1 MKKII
6 LITFIIFFINNALAK
21 VEKTTFGI
29 DMDIPNDYVLIKKE
43 NYEQLKKIAE
53 FSTSSQSNILKP
65 VRENN
70 RSDVDQLI
78 ASGTKDKSYLMIIP
92 IPPERFQTHMISFTN
107 MGSDNP
113 TSALL
118 NEYKSNIKKLCDD
131 WFKEIKSEP
140 IYQNLKIS
148 EIAIIVKNIVERDYP
163 NSSDIRIVTTSSN
176 DSRSYH
182 INSDKIKK
190 SLGFVPKFSVED
202 AVKDLCYAYKSKLIL
217 NTSSD
222 IYYNMLRLKNLQIK

>member
-131 WFKEIKSEP
+131 WFKQIKSEP

-148 EIAIIVKNIVERDYP
+148 ECVVEKNKFK
-163 NSSDIRIVTTSSN
+163 NTSEVL
-176 DSRSYH
+176 
-182 INSDKIKK
+182 KIKFDTNFSTLIK
-190 SLGFVPKFSVED
+190 NTTMYQYIFDVRNNGFMVMTICEKN
-202 AVKDLCYAYKSKLIL
+202 CSKLDGALKHIV
-217 NTSSD
+217 SS
-222 IYYNMLRLKNLQIK
+222 IK

>member
-92 IPPERFQTHMISFTN
+92 MPPEKFQTHMISYTN

-148 EIAIIVKNIVERDYP
+148 ECVVEKNKFK
-163 NSSDIRIVTTSSN
+163 NTSEVL
-176 DSRSYH
+176 
-182 INSDKIKK
+182 KIKFDTNFSTLIK
-190 SLGFVPKFSVED
+190 NTTMYQYIFDVRNNGFMVMTICEKNF
-202 AVKDLCYAYKSKLIL
+202 SKLDGALKHIV
-217 NTSSD
+217 SS
-222 IYYNMLRLKNLQIK
+222 IK

>member
-118 NEYKSNIKKLCDD
+118 NEYKSNIKTNIRNWKVN
-131 WFKEIKSEP
+131 SENQAF
-140 IYQNLKIS
+140 YF
-148 EIAIIVKNIVERDYP
+148 
-163 NSSDIRIVTTSSN
+163 NSLATFNFNR
-176 DSRSYH
+176 H
-182 INSDKIKK
+182 
-190 SLGFVPKFSVED
+190 
-202 AVKDLCYAYKSKLIL
+202 
-217 NTSSD
+217 
-222 IYYNMLRLKNLQIK
+222 

>member
-65 VRENN
+65 IRENN

-148 EIAIIVKNIVERDYP
+148 ECVVEKNKFK
-163 NSSDIRIVTTSSN
+163 NTSEVL
-176 DSRSYH
+176 
-182 INSDKIKK
+182 KIKFDTNFSTLIK
-190 SLGFVPKFSVED
+190 NTTMYQYIFDVRNNGFMVMTICEKN
-202 AVKDLCYAYKSKLIL
+202 CSKLDGALKHIV
-217 NTSSD
+217 SS
-222 IYYNMLRLKNLQIK
+222 IK

>member
-29 DMDIPNDYVLIKKE
+29 DMDIPNDYVLINKE

-65 VRENN
+65 IRENN

-92 IPPERFQTHMISFTN
+92 MPPEKFQTHMISFTN

-148 EIAIIVKNIVERDYP
+148 ECVVEKNKFKNISEVL
-163 NSSDIRIVTTSSN
+163 
-176 DSRSYH
+176 
-182 INSDKIKK
+182 KIKFDTNFSTLIK
-190 SLGFVPKFSVED
+190 NTTMYQYIFDVRNNGFMVMTICEKN
-202 AVKDLCYAYKSKLIL
+202 CSKLDGALKHIV
-217 NTSSD
+217 SS
-222 IYYNMLRLKNLQIK
+222 IK

>member
-6 LITFIIFFINNALAK
+6 LITFIIFFINNALSK

-148 EIAIIVKNIVERDYP
+148 ECVVEKNKFK
-163 NSSDIRIVTTSSN
+163 NTSDVL
-176 DSRSYH
+176 
-182 INSDKIKK
+182 KIKFDTNFSTLIK
-190 SLGFVPKFSVED
+190 NTTMYQYIFDVRNNGFMVMTICEKN
-202 AVKDLCYAYKSKLIL
+202 CSKLDGALKHIV
-217 NTSSD
+217 SS
-222 IYYNMLRLKNLQIK
+222 IK

>member
-148 EIAIIVKNIVERDYP
+148 ECVVEKNKFK
-163 NSSDIRIVTTSSN
+163 NTSEVL
-176 DSRSYH
+176 
-182 INSDKIKK
+182 KIKFDTNFSTLIK
-190 SLGFVPKFSVED
+190 NTTMYQYIFDVRNNGFMVMTICEKN
-202 AVKDLCYAYKSKLIL
+202 CSKLDGALKHIV
-217 NTSSD
+217 SS
-222 IYYNMLRLKNLQIK
+222 IK

>member
-6 LITFIIFFINNALAK
+6 LINFIIFFINNALAK

-65 VRENN
+65 IRENN

-92 IPPERFQTHMISFTN
+92 MPPEKFQTHMISFTN

-148 EIAIIVKNIVERDYP
+148 ECVVEKNKFK
-163 NSSDIRIVTTSSN
+163 NTSEVL
-176 DSRSYH
+176 
-182 INSDKIKK
+182 KIKFDTNFSTLIK
-190 SLGFVPKFSVED
+190 NTTMYQYIFDVRNNGFMVMTICEKN
-202 AVKDLCYAYKSKLIL
+202 CSKLDGALKHIV
-217 NTSSD
+217 SS
-222 IYYNMLRLKNLQIK
+222 IK

>member
-6 LITFIIFFINNALAK
+6 LVTLISFFISSASAK

-131 WFKEIKSEP
+131 WFKEIKSES

-148 EIAIIVKNIVERDYP
+148 ECVVEKNKFK
-163 NSSDIRIVTTSSN
+163 NTSEVL
-176 DSRSYH
+176 
-182 INSDKIKK
+182 KIKFDTNF
-190 SLGFVPKFSVED
+190 L
-202 AVKDLCYAYKSKLIL
+202 Y
-217 NTSSD
+217 
-222 IYYNMLRLKNLQIK
+222 

>member
-92 IPPERFQTHMISFTN
+92 MPPEKFQTHMISFTN

-148 EIAIIVKNIVERDYP
+148 ECVVEKNKFK
-163 NSSDIRIVTTSSN
+163 NTSEVL
-176 DSRSYH
+176 
-182 INSDKIKK
+182 KIKFDTNFSTLIK
-190 SLGFVPKFSVED
+190 NTTMYQYIFDVRNNGFMVMTICEKN
-202 AVKDLCYAYKSKLIL
+202 CSKLDGALKHIV
-217 NTSSD
+217 SS
-222 IYYNMLRLKNLQIK
+222 IK

>member
-29 DMDIPNDYVLIKKE
+29 DMDIPNDYVLINKE

-148 EIAIIVKNIVERDYP
+148 ECVVEKNKFK
-163 NSSDIRIVTTSSN
+163 NTSEVL
-176 DSRSYH
+176 
-182 INSDKIKK
+182 KIKFDTNFSTLIK
-190 SLGFVPKFSVED
+190 NTTMYQYIFDVRNNGFMVMTICEKN
-202 AVKDLCYAYKSKLIL
+202 CSKLDGALKHIV
-217 NTSSD
+217 SS
-222 IYYNMLRLKNLQIK
+222 IK

>member
-65 VRENN
+65 IRENN
-70 RSDVDQLI
+70 KSDVDQLI

-92 IPPERFQTHMISFTN
+92 MPPEKFQTHMISFTN

-113 TSALL
+113 TLAIL

-148 EIAIIVKNIVERDYP
+148 ECVVEKNKFK
-163 NSSDIRIVTTSSN
+163 NTSEVL
-176 DSRSYH
+176 
-182 INSDKIKK
+182 KIKFDTNFSTLIK
-190 SLGFVPKFSVED
+190 NTIMYQYIFDVRNNGFMVMTICEKN
-202 AVKDLCYAYKSKLIL
+202 CSKLDGALKHIV
-217 NTSSD
+217 SS
-222 IYYNMLRLKNLQIK
+222 IK

>member
-6 LITFIIFFINNALAK
+6 LITLISFFINSASAK
-21 VEKTTFGI
+21 IEKTTFGI
-29 DMDIPNDYVLIKKE
+29 DIDIPNDYVLVKKE
-43 NYEQLKKIAE
+43 NYAQLKKIVE

-131 WFKEIKSEP
+131 WFKEIKSES

-148 EIAIIVKNIVERDYP
+148 ECVVEKNKFK
-163 NSSDIRIVTTSSN
+163 NTSEVL
-176 DSRSYH
+176 
-182 INSDKIKK
+182 KIKFDTNFSTLIK
-190 SLGFVPKFSVED
+190 NTTMYQYIFDVRNNGFMVMTICEKN
-202 AVKDLCYAYKSKLIL
+202 CSKLDGALKHIV
-217 NTSSD
+217 SS
-222 IYYNMLRLKNLQIK
+222 IK

>member
-65 VRENN
+65 VREKN

-78 ASGTKDKSYLMIIP
+78 NSGTKDKSYLMIIP
-92 IPPERFQTHMISFTN
+92 MPPEKFQTHMISFTN

-113 TSALL
+113 TLAIL

-148 EIAIIVKNIVERDYP
+148 ECVVEKNKFK
-163 NSSDIRIVTTSSN
+163 NTSEVL
-176 DSRSYH
+176 
-182 INSDKIKK
+182 KIKFDTSFSTLIK
-190 SLGFVPKFSVED
+190 NTTMYQYIFDVRNNGFMVMTICEKN
-202 AVKDLCYAYKSKLIL
+202 CSKLDGALKHIV
-217 NTSSD
+217 SS
-222 IYYNMLRLKNLQIK
+222 IK

>member
-65 VRENN
+65 IRENN

-92 IPPERFQTHMISFTN
+92 MPPEKFQTHMISFTN

-113 TSALL
+113 TLAIL

-148 EIAIIVKNIVERDYP
+148 ECVVEKNKFK
-163 NSSDIRIVTTSSN
+163 NTSEVL
-176 DSRSYH
+176 
-182 INSDKIKK
+182 KIKFDTNFSTLIK
-190 SLGFVPKFSVED
+190 NTIMYQYIFDVRNNGFMVMTICEKN
-202 AVKDLCYAYKSKLIL
+202 CSKLDGALKHIV
-217 NTSSD
+217 SS
-222 IYYNMLRLKNLQIK
+222 IK